1 MVFWGYSSKESH
13 SEKYFVIARRAEIM
27 IVPKAQMDE
36 EAQDFLASIFTSK
49 EECHELK
56 TGCDR
61 IAETNEYK
69 PSAALLEALGTLSVD
84 LVKADEGTGEVA
96 PNIKTEPLEVSP
108 SCMWFP
114 F

>member
-1 MVFWGYSSKESH
+1 MTL
-13 SEKYFVIARRAEIM
+13 
-27 IVPKAQMDE
+27 PKAQMDE

-49 EECHELK
+49 EDCKLK
-56 TGCDR
+56 PGSDR

-69 PSAALLEALGTLSVD
+69 PSAALLEALGTLSVE
-84 LVKADEGTGEVA
+84 LDEGTGEVA

-114 F
+114 FETCYRSSDFWPLTFSRRL